1 MAMLQRHQKW
11 GERETQ
17 TRINV
22 FRPSPS
28 MTNIKSKNN
37 NNCGSSNPRFKLF
50 LFYGLLIIFWQDRLL
65 FPTPSTETGTPF
77 TYLPSKNTSVNKPLD
92 ESTRPFWKPKWQ
104 FSLPFC
110 VHHIVNSQTICLSL
124 KRYPIR
130 VDPSGSAH
138 YRVYPQAIVW
148 LFNLG
153 MQYKVL
159 YKTH

>member
-1 MAMLQRHQKW
+1 MAMLQRRQKW

-28 MTNIKSKNN
+28 KTNIKSILKETIIIV
-37 NNCGSSNPRFKLF
+37 GAPTQSSNSFSF
-50 LFYGLLIIFWQDRLL
+50 MDYFWQERLL
-65 FPTPSTETGTPF
+65 FPIPSTETGTPF
-77 TYLPSKNTSVNKPLD
+77 TYLPSKNTSVNKPLE

-138 YRVYPQAIVW
+138 YRVYPQAKVW
-148 LFNLG
+148 LFNVE

-159 YKTH
+159 SKSH